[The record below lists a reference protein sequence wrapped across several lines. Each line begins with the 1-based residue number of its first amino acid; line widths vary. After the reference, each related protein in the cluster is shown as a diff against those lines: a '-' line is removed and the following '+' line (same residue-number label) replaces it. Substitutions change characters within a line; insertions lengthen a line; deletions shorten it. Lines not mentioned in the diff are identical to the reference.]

1 MPGPAASHQTTSR
14 PGEIVRLHYL
24 DWLRVLAILT
34 VFVYHSTRFFNMEDW
49 HVKNPIWYPGV
60 EVWNV
65 FAITWMMPLIF
76 VISGA
81 SLFYAVGKDGSGKFV
96 KDKTLRLLVP
106 LLVGDFTHAS
116 LQVYLERVTHGQFS
130 GTYYQ
135 FLPQYFNGFYEGGN
149 PASGNFAL
157 TGMHL
162 WYLWWLFLFSILLYP
177 LLHWLKGGG
186 QRLLSRVGDGLA
198 LPGMIYLLALP
209 VVLALMFVDPANPVM
224 AKKEAGWSLVIY
236 LWLLLS
242 GFIVVSH
249 AGVQASIQ
257 RLRWFSLV
265 IAIVSIGA
273 FLLVVFR
280 STPANFGT
288 PQYALTFGLRGLAAW
303 CCVLAALGF
312 GMKYLNFSL
321 PFLSHAN
328 EAVLPF
334 YILHQTVLLTVGYF
348 VVQWPIPD
356 LLKWGT
362 ILLTSLAIIMGIYES
377 LIRPFNVMRFLFG
390 LKSLRKQPAAR
401 SHRAFLLR

>member
-1 MPGPAASHQTTSR
+1 
-14 PGEIVRLHYL
+14 VHYL

-49 HVKNPIWYPGV
+49 HVKNPTRYLSV
-60 EVWNV
+60 EVWNT
-65 FAITWMMPLIF
+65 FAGTWMMPLIF

-81 SLFYAVGKDGSGKFV
+81 SLFYAVGKGGAGKFV

-116 LQVYLERVTHGQFS
+116 LQVYLERLTHGQFS
-130 GTYYQ
+130 GTYFQ

-177 LLHWLKGGG
+177 LFHWLKGRG
-186 QRLLSRVGDGLA
+186 RRVLSKLGDGLA
-198 LPGMIYLLALP
+198 LPGAIYLLALP
-209 VVLALMFVDPANPVM
+209 VLLALMFVDPANPVM
-224 AKKEAGWSLVIY
+224 AEKEAGWSLVIY

-242 GFIVVSH
+242 GFVVVSH
-249 AGVQASIQ
+249 DGVQASIR
-257 RLRWFSLV
+257 RLRWLSLTLTV
-265 IAIVSIGA
+265 VSIGT
-273 FLLVVFR
+273 FLFLIFR

-303 CCVLAALGF
+303 CCVLVALGF
-312 GMKYLNFSL
+312 GMKYLNFST

-334 YILHQTVLLTVGYF
+334 YILHQTVLLAVGYF

-356 LLKWGT
+356 LLKWTT
-362 ILLTSLAIIMGIYES
+362 ILLASLAIIMGIYEF
-377 LIRPFNVMRFLFG
+377 LIRRFNVMRFLFG
-390 LKSLRKQPAAR
+390 LKPLSKWPAAR
-401 SHRAFLLR
+401 SREAVLTW